1 MTTNL
6 NLPES
11 YEQFTNII
19 ERVRHEEEIIIYSA
33 GNPVAKISPIIEANK
48 KPRVPGLGKGRM
60 IIHSDFDDPLTPDVL
75 DGFLNPAIQNCDSK
89 ITNHFYVSTIISFN
103 SVETDRTRS
112 SK

>member
-33 GNPVAKISPIIEANK
+33 GNPVAKISPIFEAKK

-60 IIHSDFDDPLTPDVL
+60 VIHPDFDDPLPPDVL
-75 DGFLNPAIQNCDSK
+75 DRFLKAIQNCELFVKYTYLFMVD
-89 ITNHFYVSTIISFN
+89 
-103 SVETDRTRS
+103 
-112 SK
+112 